1 MAEYAG
7 YIAPKTVDYGAISSG
22 LLSNKISIE
31 QLKQSQ
37 ELAKAKLLQKELQ
50 RQEDIQ
56 RKGEAEFKKDLTSL
70 KIPEA
75 TPDKPFNEYIFN
87 GAEKTRS
94 KLTELYEKKQK
105 GQITVTEYNKAYSN
119 FLSQW
124 DQTASTIK
132 SYNSNLQKLTN
143 EIGEGKQSPIG
154 VFKIGKFANAGQYGN
169 KELVPKDDGRI
180 EQVTYNKDGK
190 PLVTETI
197 TNIQALGATDLYS
210 DYSVDYDKIFKQAEE
225 ALGQYKKE
233 EGTITTSDKTKNPD
247 FDKNINL
254 VIKGVLNNDD
264 AVVRLLTTKAGY
276 AIYSNE
282 DELQA
287 NIDKGIPAEKNIR
300 YIINSK
306 GAWSPDL
313 SVATKF
319 SANKFLYDNI
329 KARLGYEKTVD
340 EPARISVSTGTKT
353 IPEAKIQRASILD
366 TAEKSF
372 QEILN
377 NGENAKAIDDIRAY
391 YDNIYRDYGVRIKA
405 LYKDKG
411 KGKIIGVGIY
421 PLNEKGEPQ
430 KLVARVVNDQDMYK
444 YYTDKQAVGREKSD
458 YRLALKEKQSRESV
472 DFNDLK

>member
-7 YIAPKTVDYGAISSG
+7 YVAPKTVDYGAISSG

-37 ELAKAKLLQKELQ
+37 ELAKDKLLQKELQ

-233 EGTITTSDKTKNPD
+233 VGTITTSDKTKNPD
-247 FDKNINL
+247 FAKNINL

-276 AIYSNE
+276 AIYSND

-287 NIDKGIPAEKNIR
+287 NIDQGIPAEKNIR

-313 SVATKF
+313 SVATKV

-340 EPARISVSTGTKT
+340 EPRVGRSSTPKKPTEATTIRKGTLKT
-353 IPEAKIQRASILD
+353 AKKVYNDIM
-366 TAEKSF
+366 
-372 QEILN
+372 N
-377 NGENAKAIDDIRAY
+377 NGFKAKSIQDIKDVYKGA
-391 YDNIYRDYGVRIKA
+391 DYEVEVEVIKNEKTGKRLGVRVFELDEDKNRVGEIDRFTSE
-405 LYKDKG
+405 KDYFRLFTPKVKKG
-411 KGKIIGVGIY
+411 TELIEYDLATEEEEGS
-421 PLNEKGEPQ
+421 LNDVQ
-430 KLVARVVNDQDMYK
+430 
-444 YYTDKQAVGREKSD
+444 
-458 YRLALKEKQSRESV
+458 
-472 DFNDLK
+472 

>member
-7 YIAPKTVDYGAISSG
+7 YVAPKTVDYGAISSG
-22 LLSNKISIE
+22 LLSNKLSAE
-31 QLKQSQ
+31 QLRQSQ
-37 ELAKAKLLQKELQ
+37 KLAKAKVLQKELQ
-50 RQEDIQ
+50 RQQDIQ
-56 RKGEAEFKKDLTSL
+56 RKEETEFKKDLTSL

-94 KLTELYEKKQK
+94 KLTELYKKKQR
-105 GQITVTEYNKAYSN
+105 GEITVTEYNKAYSN

-210 DYSVDYDKIFKQAEE
+210 DYSVDYDKIFKQAED
-225 ALGQYKKE
+225 ALGEYKKE
-233 EGTITTSDKTKNPD
+233 VGTITTSDKTKSPD
-247 FDKNINL
+247 FAKNINL

-276 AIYSNE
+276 AIYSND

-287 NIDKGIPAEKNIR
+287 NIDQGIPAEKNIR

-313 SVATKF
+313 SVATKV

-329 KARLGYEKTVD
+329 KARLGYAETVD
-340 EPARISVSTGTKT
+340 EPRIGRSSTPKKPTEAVKKRTGTYKT
-353 IPEAKIQRASILD
+353 SQDAYKSIISLGDKSPYRRRIEKIYRSSYPEFGVTSRILYFD
-366 TAEKSF
+366 PKTKKNIAGLAIYSLGEDGKPEREVDRLLTAEDYF
-372 QEILN
+372 
-377 NGENAKAIDDIRAY
+377 GAY
-391 YDNIYRDYGVRIKA
+391 TPRDK
-405 LYKDKG
+405 
-411 KGKIIGVGIY
+411 
-421 PLNEKGEPQ
+421 KGEED
-430 KLVARVVNDQDMYK
+430 VEYK
-444 YYTDKQAVGREKSD
+444 MAAEEEEGSLNFDE
-458 YRLALKEKQSRESV
+458 
-472 DFNDLK
+472 

>member
-7 YIAPKTVDYGAISSG
+7 YVAPKTVDYGAISSG
-22 LLSNKISIE
+22 LLSNKLSAE
-31 QLKQSQ
+31 QLRQSQ
-37 ELAKAKLLQKELQ
+37 KLAKAKVLQKELQ
-50 RQEDIQ
+50 RQQDIQ
-56 RKGEAEFKKDLTSL
+56 RKEETEFKKDLTSL

-94 KLTELYEKKQK
+94 KLTELYEKKQR
-105 GQITVTEYNKAYSN
+105 GEITVTEYNKAYSN

-210 DYSVDYDKIFKQAEE
+210 DYSVDYDKIFKQAED
-225 ALGQYKKE
+225 ALGEYKKE
-233 EGTITTSDKTKNPD
+233 VGTITTSDKTKSPD
-247 FDKNINL
+247 FAKNINL

-276 AIYSNE
+276 AIYSND

-287 NIDKGIPAEKNIR
+287 NIDQGIPAEKNIR

-313 SVATKF
+313 SVATKV

-329 KARLGYEKTVD
+329 KARLGYAETVD
-340 EPARISVSTGTKT
+340 EPRIGRSSTPKKPTEAVKKRTGTYKT
-353 IPEAKIQRASILD
+353 SQDAYKSIISLGDKSPYRRRIEKIYRSSYPEFGVTSRILYFD
-366 TAEKSF
+366 PKTKKNIAGLAIYSLGEDGKPEREVDRLLTAEDYF
-372 QEILN
+372 
-377 NGENAKAIDDIRAY
+377 GAY
-391 YDNIYRDYGVRIKA
+391 TPRDK
-405 LYKDKG
+405 
-411 KGKIIGVGIY
+411 
-421 PLNEKGEPQ
+421 KGEED
-430 KLVARVVNDQDMYK
+430 VEYK
-444 YYTDKQAVGREKSD
+444 MAAEEEEGSLNFDE
-458 YRLALKEKQSRESV
+458 
-472 DFNDLK
+472 

>member
-7 YIAPKTVDYGAISSG
+7 YVAPKTVDYGAISSG

-37 ELAKAKLLQKELQ
+37 ELAKAKVLQKELQ

-105 GQITVTEYNKAYSN
+105 GEITVTEYNKAYSN

-247 FDKNINL
+247 FAKNINL

-287 NIDKGIPAEKNIR
+287 NIDQGIPAEKNIR

-313 SVATKF
+313 SVATKV

-329 KARLGYEKTVD
+329 KARLGYAETVD
-340 EPARISVSTGTKT
+340 EPRIGRSSTPKKPTEAVKKRTGTYKT
-353 IPEAKIQRASILD
+353 SQDAYKSIISLGDKSPYRRRIEKIYRSSYPEFGVTSRILYFD
-366 TAEKSF
+366 PKTKKNIAGLAIYSLGEDGKPEREVDRLLTAEDYF
-372 QEILN
+372 
-377 NGENAKAIDDIRAY
+377 GVY
-391 YDNIYRDYGVRIKA
+391 TPRDK
-405 LYKDKG
+405 
-411 KGKIIGVGIY
+411 
-421 PLNEKGEPQ
+421 KGEED
-430 KLVARVVNDQDMYK
+430 VEYK
-444 YYTDKQAVGREKSD
+444 MAAEEEEGSLNFDE
-458 YRLALKEKQSRESV
+458 
-472 DFNDLK
+472 

>member
-7 YIAPKTVDYGAISSG
+7 YVAPKTVDYGAISSG

-37 ELAKAKLLQKELQ
+37 ELAKSKLLQKELQ

-210 DYSVDYDKIFKQAEE
+210 DYSVDYDKIFKQAED
-225 ALGQYKKE
+225 ALGEYKKE
-233 EGTITTSDKTKNPD
+233 VGTITTSDKTKNPD
-247 FDKNINL
+247 FAKNINL

-276 AIYSNE
+276 AIYSND

-287 NIDKGIPAEKNIR
+287 NIDQGIPAEKNIR

-313 SVATKF
+313 SVATKV

-329 KARLGYEKTVD
+329 KARLGYAKTVD
-340 EPARISVSTGTKT
+340 EPRIGRSSTPKKPTEAVKKRTGTYKT
-353 IPEAKIQRASILD
+353 SQDAYKSIISLGDKSPYRRRIEKIYRSSYPEFGVTSRILYFD
-366 TAEKSF
+366 PKTKKNIAGLAIYSLGEDGKPEREVDRLLTAEDYF
-372 QEILN
+372 
-377 NGENAKAIDDIRAY
+377 GVY
-391 YDNIYRDYGVRIKA
+391 TPRDK
-405 LYKDKG
+405 
-411 KGKIIGVGIY
+411 
-421 PLNEKGEPQ
+421 KGEED
-430 KLVARVVNDQDMYK
+430 VEYK
-444 YYTDKQAVGREKSD
+444 MAAEEEEGSLNFDE
-458 YRLALKEKQSRESV
+458 
-472 DFNDLK
+472 